1 MASTATSVRM
11 TTAGWFR
18 SQWGQKP
25 PRALRDPGAMPL
37 KRFVPACGKVTR
49 ISAPVECPLAFRQT
63 KTALSL
69 SSA

>member
-1 MASTATSVRM
+1 MAGR
-11 TTAGWFR
+11 FR
-18 SQWGQKP
+18 SQGSQKP

-37 KRFVPACGKVTR
+37 KRFVLARGAVPR
-49 ISAPVECPLAFRQT
+49 ISAPVGRPPALRQT